1 MKNEAI
7 TEKKDDY
14 RRLSLFVDKITKF
27 HVMIEKHPQT
37 ILHSYIILV
46 VRMGDINIRVDDW
59 DIKLKTNDAL
69 IIKKGKKLTIQGLP
83 GEECWIVAVQFDGS
97 GVHEMLRYLEFSDVA
112 KFNVSGNLLA
122 ACLDSMIQTW
132 EAGEYFRSAIILQT
146 LLINIKD
153 TEKKDYKISNLN
165 EIYQYIQ
172 EHYAEP
178 LDLNHLARVYGTSV
192 SYFSRA
198 FKEHF
203 GIAPM
208 AFVNKIRIHYA
219 RLFLVTS
226 NMRIHDIAHRC
237 GFEKMEYFC
246 YVFKKSEGCTPS
258 QYRAN
263 RKNADKLNEL

>member
-97 GVHEMLRYLEFSDVA
+97 GVHEMLRYLKFSDVA
-112 KFNVSGNLLA
+112 KFNVYGNLLA
-122 ACLDSMIQTW
+122 ACLDSMVQTTK
-132 EAGEYFRSAIILQT
+132 AGE
-146 LLINIKD
+146 
-153 TEKKDYKISNLN
+153 
-165 EIYQYIQ
+165 
-172 EHYAEP
+172 
-178 LDLNHLARVYGTSV
+178 
-192 SYFSRA
+192 
-198 FKEHF
+198 
-203 GIAPM
+203 
-208 AFVNKIRIHYA
+208 
-219 RLFLVTS
+219 
-226 NMRIHDIAHRC
+226 
-237 GFEKMEYFC
+237 
-246 YVFKKSEGCTPS
+246 
-258 QYRAN
+258 
-263 RKNADKLNEL
+263 